1 MSVSHW
7 PGLVSQKSKLKKGE
21 RRTAVLFLMP
31 AIIPMIIFWIY
42 PIIRSLMISLTDW
55 DYISPTYQFVWFD
68 NYASIFDSSSF
79 IKSIKVTLLFALY
92 TVLPSIALGLFLALL
107 FQNRFRGRNVY
118 RALLFSPWV
127 TPTVAVS
134 IVWIWLFNV
143 DNGLLNR
150 LLVTV
155 GLPSSKW
162 LSSRDTALMSVSI
175 VTVWKSLGYTM
186 IFYAS
191 ALEKVPKHFYEAA
204 SIDGANRW
212 KQFIHITFPS
222 ISPTTFF
229 LMVMM
234 TINSLQAY
242 DQIQILTQGGPA
254 GSTRTLLYMYYQ
266 YAFEKYRMGEAT
278 AVATVLMLL
287 TVALSI
293 LQFIG
298 SKKWVNYE
306 Q

>member
-1 MSVSHW
+1 M
-7 PGLVSQKSKLKKGE
+7 
-21 RRTAVLFLMP
+21 
-31 AIIPMIIFWIY
+31 IPMIIFWIY
-42 PIIRSLMISLTDW
+42 PIFRSLLISLTDW
-55 DYISPTYQFVWFD
+55 DYISPTYNYVWFE
-68 NYASIFDSSSF
+68 NYASIFDSSGF
-79 IKSIKVTLLFALY
+79 TKAVNVTLLFALY
-92 TVLPSIALGLFLALL
+92 TVIPSMVIGLLLALL
-107 FQNRFRGRNVY
+107 FQKSFAGRSIY

-150 LLVTV
+150 LLAVV
-155 GLPSSKW
+155 GLPESKW
-162 LSSRDTALMSVSI
+162 LSSRDTALISVSI

-191 ALEKVPKHFYEAA
+191 ALEKVPQQLYEAA
-204 SIDGANRW
+204 SMDGANRW
-212 KQFIHITFPS
+212 NQFVHVTFPG

-234 TINSLQAY
+234 TITSLQAY

-254 GSTRTLLYMYYQ
+254 GSTRTLLYLYYQ

-278 AVATVLMLL
+278 AIAAVLMLI
-287 TVALSI
+287 TIGLSI

-298 SKKWVNYE
+298 SRKWVNYE

>member
-1 MSVSHW
+1 MKQE
-7 PGLVSQKSKLKKGE
+7 GAGKRKSTLRKGE
-21 RRTAVLFLMP
+21 LRTALLFSAP
-31 AIIPMIIFWIY
+31 AMLPILVFWIY
-42 PIIRSLMISLTDW
+42 PIIRSLMISFTDW
-55 DYISPTYQFVWFD
+55 DYISPTYNYVWLE
-68 NYASIFDSSSF
+68 NYASILDSSGF
-79 IKSIKVTLLFALY
+79 VKSIQVTLLFALY
-92 TVLPSIALGLFLALL
+92 TVIPSLAVGLLLALF
-107 FQNRFRGRNVY
+107 FQKAFPGRSVY
-118 RALLFSPWV
+118 RSLIFSPWV

-143 DNGLLNR
+143 DTGLLNR
-150 LLVTV
+150 LLSMA
-155 GLPSSKW
+155 GLPEGKW
-162 LSSRDTALMSVSI
+162 LSSRETALLSVSL

-191 ALEKVPKHFYEAA
+191 ALEKVPRQLYEAA
-204 SIDGANRW
+204 SIDGANAWDR
-212 KQFIHITFPS
+212 FLHVTFPG

-254 GSTRTLLYMYYQ
+254 GSTRTLLYLYYQ

-278 AVATVLMLL
+278 AIAAVLMVI
-287 TVALSI
+287 TVGLSV
-293 LQFIG
+293 LQFVG
-298 SKKWVNYE
+298 SRKWVSYE